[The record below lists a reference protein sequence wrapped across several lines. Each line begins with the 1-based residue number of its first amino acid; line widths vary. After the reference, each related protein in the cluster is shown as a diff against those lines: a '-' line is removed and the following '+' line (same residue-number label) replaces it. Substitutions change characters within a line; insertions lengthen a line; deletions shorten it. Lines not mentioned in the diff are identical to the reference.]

1 MIKVNIY
8 EIALKKEF
16 KYYAIFSALALITPL
31 IALFIPYMPENE
43 TLFTWF
49 QRSGSAIVV
58 FGLLAEARA
67 VNCFFILNPAGFG
80 DIGINEARAKYL
92 KYPAAL
98 NISSFSIIALGT
110 LIWGYG
116 DILVKNA

>member
-1 MIKVNIY
+1 MTNQNIY

-16 KYYAIFSALALITPL
+16 KYYCVFSVLAFLTPL
-31 IALFIPYMPENE
+31 AALFIPWIPKDE

-49 QRSGSAIVV
+49 QRSGSAMVV

-67 VNCFFILNPAGFG
+67 VNCFFILNPSGLG
-80 DIGINEARAKYL
+80 EVSLIEVREKYL
-92 KYPAAL
+92 KYPSAL
-98 NISSFSIIALGT
+98 NIVSFVIIALGT

-116 DILVKNA
+116 DIWVKSA

>member
-1 MIKVNIY
+1 MTEVNIY

-67 VNCFFILNPAGFG
+67 VNCFFILNPVGFG
-80 DIGINEARAKYL
+80 DIRINEARAKYL

-110 LIWGYG
+110 VIWGYG

>member
-1 MIKVNIY
+1 MTEVNTY
-8 EIALKKEF
+8 EVALKKEF

-31 IALFIPYMPENE
+31 IAFFVPYMPENE

-49 QRSGSAIVV
+49 QRSGSAVVV

-67 VNCFFILNPAGFG
+67 VNCFFILNPAGFAE
-80 DIGINEARAKYL
+80 IGINEARAKYL
-92 KYPAAL
+92 KHPTAL
-98 NISSFSIIALGT
+98 NICSFVIIALGT

-116 DILVKNA
+116 DIWVKSA